1 MNTENKVFNKLF
13 SSEKLELASE
23 KFEFGVIQ
31 DAIKESQNAIKE
43 FQSAASIVSS
53 ARSKAEPI
61 LKNTIAL
68 SNSFLNSLIER
79 LDKQHFTYDIILVSA
94 SHHSA
99 VSPIANFYPF
109 LGVVLAF
116 FLAVLTVIFRDKT
129 KRK

>member
-68 SNSFLNSLIER
+68 SNSFLNSLIETKKIAKE
-79 LDKQHFTYDIILVSA
+79 LGIDLPNELLQEEKFANATISSA
-94 SHHSA
+94 KSLLQ
-99 VSPIANFYPF
+99 N
-109 LGVVLAF
+109 LNQLE
-116 FLAVLTVIFRDKT
+116 RE
-129 KRK
+129 